1 MSLTA
6 ACPKI
11 DIDISGG
18 NLELKAIPGKAR
30 G

>member
-11 DIDISGG
+11 DIDISGE
-18 NLELKAIPGKAR
+18 NLELKTMPGKKR